1 MDLSKLFSRE
11 NLDILQYLAGNNSIN
26 KPKEEELSKFNN
38 LRLENTPEEDVVEEN
53 QDDFLKSLFGDKGV
67 FQGVSSTLSGLGNL
81 YLGYQ
86 TLKNAKK
93 QQAFSNA
100 AMTHQM
106 NTQTKMINDQYD
118 QRSQSHAASKGLEGQ
133 ERDRYVSEQNKKSQ
147 LNEFRR

>member
-1 MDLSKLFSRE
+1 MDLSKLFSGE
-11 NLDILQYLAGNNSIN
+11 NLGILQYLVGNNSIN
-26 KPKEEELSKFNN
+26 KPKEEELSTFNN
-38 LRLENTPEEDVVEEN
+38 LRLENKTEDVVEEN
-53 QDDFLKSLFGDKGV
+53 QDDFLKSLFGSKGV

-106 NTQTKMINDQYD
+106 NTQTQMINDQYD
-118 QRSQSHAASKGLEGQ
+118 QRSQSHAASKGLQGQ
-133 ERDRYVSEQNKKSQ
+133 ERDQFVEEQNNKSQ
-147 LNEFRR
+147 LKEFRR

>member
-1 MDLSKLFSRE
+1 MDLSKLFSGE
-11 NLDILQYLAGNNSIN
+11 NLDILQYLVGNNSIN
-26 KPKEEELSKFNN
+26 KPKEEELSKFDN
-38 LRLENTPEEDVVEEN
+38 LRLESKPEDVVEV
-53 QDDFLKSLFGDKGV
+53 KSLFGGKGV
-67 FQGVSSTLSGLGNL
+67 FQGVTSTISGLGNL